1 VPEEWAPF
9 VNSCADEAA
18 EYVPRIEDYLTTE
31 YGCEFEIVEKKRAG
45 RGGLESYPDDVI
57 NIAWIGCCKQEDAPP

>member
-9 VNSCADEAA
+9 VNSCADETA
-18 EYVPRIEDYLTTE
+18 EYVPQIEDYLTNE
-31 YGCEFEIVEKKRAG
+31 FGCEFEIVEKKRES
-45 RGGLESYPDDVI
+45 RGGLENYPDDVI